1 MRRLLGLLASSAVVG
16 ASIALAAPTHA
27 ADATATCDVAR
38 SFNITVAT
46 GGTYEVLASTGC
58 VRASWTWNMPTTQ
71 SGITVTLLPSTT
83 LTNGI
88 PQVVSLNDR
97 LRVTNSPGSP
107 TSVVLSLAANPNNNI
122 QDYVITFSGSGG
134 GGGGSSSSAPASAP
148 TLETLEV
155 GVSGSDTTCTGGNP
169 TGFSGSWL
177 QLPSAGDCQ
186 QTGPKANPNAKLLGW
201 ATDPNFPV
209 AIAQRQVNNGWGAYE
224 TFNAEGAMTG
234 VFIPAGGSTFI
245 SGSNTLYPIWS
256 S

>member
-1 MRRLLGLLASSAVVG
+1 MAASSGIAAPSVTDVSLTCSGSVVG
-16 ASIALAAPTHA
+16 YNFTPFSMSPFITASPGDTFTITNPNANGVGDATLTLPSGYLSSSLTIASGTSVTITVGP
-27 ADATATCDVAR
+27 ATATIVINAAASGASCSGKPA
-38 SFNITVAT
+38 A
-46 GGTYEVLASTGC
+46 EVE
-58 VRASWTWNMPTTQ
+58 VQ
-71 SGITVTLLPSTT
+71 VT
-83 LTNGI
+83 
-88 PQVVSLNDR
+88 
-97 LRVTNSPGSP
+97 
-107 TSVVLSLAANPNNNI
+107 
-122 QDYVITFSGSGG
+122 SGG
-134 GGGGSSSSAPASAP
+134 GGASSSSAPASAP
-148 TLETLEV
+148 TVETLQV

-177 QLPSAGDCQ
+177 QLPAAGDCQ
-186 QTGPKANPNAKLLGW
+186 QTGPKAIPNAKLLGW